1 MTAERHTDPLRELA
15 QRYGVALAYEAIGG
29 ETRHADNQDLRLA
42 LQAMGVEAHDA
53 ATCRRSLREAER
65 ARSRILDPVIVAS
78 YARGFPLRVEAR
90 LPAHESPEGW
100 MYELALEGGLTLSE
114 RIADADFLHAHEG
127 IAFDGRTYVLRYF
140 QIEAPAPPGYHRLRI
155 YREDSLQGEADPG
168 ECLLISHPDECFV
181 AEPSEGVSLQLYA
194 LRSGDNCGSG
204 EFADLGALGP
214 WLKKRGYGVAAISPV
229 HAGFPANPRHC
240 SPYSPSSRN
249 FVNPACIAPRRVP
262 EWAAVSGEAAVAG
275 VEANLTNDPNDGIE
289 ANGRSAEQPQQ
300 SSARHESDSKA
311 TTIAAT
317 VGAEVGEA
325 GPFIDY
331 VAAHTRRFALLERLF
346 ARFEREHLARDTQRA
361 AEFRRFQQRR
371 GTALERQA
379 LFDALYEHFATRHE
393 PPLYGWRAWPPAY
406 RRPDGGAAAAFARER
421 SHRLLFY
428 QYLYWLADRQ
438 CEELRSGLLADGVR
452 LNLDLAVGA
461 DASGSETWMD
471 REIYALEASAG
482 APPDDFAPEGQSWGL
497 APLIPHRLRERGYGP
512 FIEILQANLPED
524 GFARIDHIA
533 QLFRLYWSLP
543 EGRGAYVHYPF
554 AELLGILCLESRRR
568 RCAIVGEDLGTVPE
582 NIRTELAARRILSW
596 RLLYFE
602 KDDAGFVPPEDY
614 EDNSIATVNTHDLPT
629 LRGYWNAADIRLRE
643 NLGSLSSMEAARARE
658 EREDDKRRLLDA
670 LLQRELIGPEDRAG
684 FEKRYSPQL
693 RSAVHELLARSGSRV
708 RLHSLH
714 DLLDEA
720 AQPNLPGTVH
730 EYPNWSLSY
739 SKSVEELLDE
749 FS

>member
-1 MTAERHTDPLRELA
+1 M
-15 QRYGVALAYEAIGG
+15 
-29 ETRHADNQDLRLA
+29 
-42 LQAMGVEAHDA
+42 
-53 ATCRRSLREAER
+53 
-65 ARSRILDPVIVAS
+65 
-78 YARGFPLRVEAR
+78 
-90 LPAHESPEGW
+90 
-100 MYELALEGGLTLSE
+100 
-114 RIADADFLHAHEG
+114 
-127 IAFDGRTYVLRYF
+127 LRYF

-181 AEPSEGVSLQLYA
+181 AEPAEGVSLQLYA
-194 LRSGDNCGSG
+194 LRSRDNCGSG
-204 EFADLGALGP
+204 DFADLKALGP
-214 WLKKRGYGVAAISPV
+214 WLNARGYSVAAISPV

-249 FVNPACIAPRRVP
+249 FVNPACIAPRWVP
-262 EWAAVSGEAAVAG
+262 EWATESNEAVE
-275 VEANLTNDPNDGIE
+275 TIE
-289 ANGRSAEQPQQ
+289 ATEAVETIEATRFRVEQLRQSAVRSEGDATAATTAAPLSAE
-300 SSARHESDSKA
+300 A
-311 TTIAAT
+311 
-317 VGAEVGEA
+317 GEA

-346 ARFEREHLARDTQRA
+346 ARFEREHLARNTQRA
-361 AEFRRFQQRR
+361 AEFRLFQRR
-371 GTALERQA
+371 RGIALERQA

-428 QYLYWLADRQ
+428 QYLYWLAAGQR
-438 CEELRSGLLADGVR
+438 EELRSDLLAAGVR

-461 DASGSETWMD
+461 DAGGAETWVD

-482 APPDDFAPEGQSWGL
+482 APPDDFAPGGQSWGL
-497 APLIPHRLRERGYGP
+497 APFIPHRLRERGYEP

-543 EGRGAYVHYPF
+543 EGRGAYINYPF
-554 AELLGILCLESRRR
+554 ADLLGILCLESRRR

-602 KDDAGFVPPEDY
+602 KDDGGFVPPEDY

-658 EREDDKRRLLDA
+658 EREGDKHRLLDV
-670 LLQRELIGPEDRAG
+670 LLQRELIGPEERTDFA
-684 FEKRYSPQL
+684 KAYSPRL
-693 RSAVHELLARSGSRV
+693 RSAVHQLLARGGSRV

-739 SKSVEELLDE
+739 SKSVEELLGDL
-749 FS
+749 